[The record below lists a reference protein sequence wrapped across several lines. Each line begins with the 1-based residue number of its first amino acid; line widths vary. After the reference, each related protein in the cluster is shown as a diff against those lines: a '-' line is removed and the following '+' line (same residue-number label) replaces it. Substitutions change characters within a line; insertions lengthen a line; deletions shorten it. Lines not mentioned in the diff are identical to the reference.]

1 MLGVDKYYRKR
12 KKQSLMKSFIS
23 AGVKRSSHCV
33 RVVTLH
39 SDHVK
44 EAGQVESG
52 GEVFQAEGMASGKA
66 SS

>member
-1 MLGVDKYYRKR
+1 
-12 KKQSLMKSFIS
+12 MKSFIS

-66 SS
+66 